1 MDTEPK
7 LTSQKDRQSR
17 RQRDNDADAETFREL
32 RALKAETRGMGH
44 DRVIVLIAA
53 CILHGWNEG
62 RRIIGALGQI
72 GFDKKYVAI
81 ILRTNTGDDPAR
93 HLWKRN
99 SDYTYSVHP
108 GLGEPTPS
116 SAVQL

>member
-7 LTSQKDRQSR
+7 LTSQEDRQSR

-81 ILRTNTGDDPAR
+81 ILRTNTGDDPDR
-93 HLWKRN
+93 YFWKR
-99 SDYTYSVHP
+99 DADGIYSIHP
-108 GLGEPTPS
+108 GLLETEPAAS
-116 SAVQL
+116 IVV